1 MHFLQR
7 VRAEPFPEKIVWG
20 LKDTFAIC
28 IIPLIIL
35 NGFILEKIF
44 GLNRDR
50 VGPIGWPQSIAKKN
64 IF

>member
-1 MHFLQR
+1 MRFLQR

-20 LKDTFAIC
+20 WKDTFAIC

-44 GLNRDR
+44 WNLD
-50 VGPIGWPQSIAKKN
+50 SC
-64 IF
+64 